1 MNSRLR
7 LRPPKQTLAARSGNA
22 MKPIGWPAGL
32 NTLTPSSAGL
42 MPQPHHKLPSTSTR
56 GAEKAPPAGGVKGLI
71 LMQWGCPDV
80 RNPTPIKYQIGCT
93 ARGRLAFKENKV

>member
-1 MNSRLR
+1 MDAVS
-7 LRPPKQTLAARSGNA
+7 AARA
-22 MKPIGWPAGL
+22 RATEIAQQCAALPKLIRTALPA
-32 NTLTPSSAGL
+32 TIAAAVPATAAGRI
-42 MPQPHHKLPSTSTR
+42 H
-56 GAEKAPPAGGVKGLI
+56 EKAPPAGGAKGLI